1 MPKRLRHR
9 ANQNGANQKGKLMGT
24 KRFIVEIGS
33 GADLHGEDVTKA
45 ACRAVIDAISSSC
58 LCGLVE
64 ILGIADLKAIQVDI
78 LVACPQPDKV
88 DLEQVMATVPI
99 GQKTA
104 RAVEGGM
111 KAQGLCVPN
120 FASDCDRIIVANA
133 AVTVFIRGN

>member
-1 MPKRLRHR
+1 
-9 ANQNGANQKGKLMGT
+9 MGT

-45 ACRAVIDAISSSC
+45 ACRAVKDAISRSC

-64 ILGIADLKAIQVDI
+64 ILGIEDLKAIQVDI
-78 LVACPQPDKV
+78 LVACPRPDTV
-88 DLEQVMATVPI
+88 DLEQVKAALPI

-111 KAQGLCVPN
+111 IAQGLCVPN
-120 FASDCDRIIVANA
+120 FAPDCDQIVVANA
-133 AVTVFIRGN
+133 AVTVFTKTN